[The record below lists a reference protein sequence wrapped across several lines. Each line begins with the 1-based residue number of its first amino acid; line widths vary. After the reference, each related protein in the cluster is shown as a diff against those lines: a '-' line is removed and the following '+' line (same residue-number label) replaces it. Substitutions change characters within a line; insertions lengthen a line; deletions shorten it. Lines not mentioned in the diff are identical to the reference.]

1 MLSCWPKAEKG
12 SMHVGLLLWHQKTCP
27 EYGGLLSTAEGFYD
41 WVQNLNSFADGL
53 GNSWED
59 FSQGVT

>member
-1 MLSCWPKAEKG
+1 
-12 SMHVGLLLWHQKTCP
+12 MHVGLLLWHQKTCP
-27 EYGGLLSTAEGFYD
+27 GYGGLLSTAEGFYD